1 MPRPAEAEPRL
12 MFEEFALVRL
22 GRPRPFRQPVCMPAG
37 VVMPRRSARS
47 CCWYHGGDWH
57 AVSALALAV
66 LRCARAQGVDGDG
79 MKDFATDRAV
89 AAGVTEWQAEA
100 LATWFSVGDAIQPGS
115 QGGYVNG
122 QHRAQAMLEA
132 GVRRMVVLRYVYEA
146 LALAGRTGCRLRSA
160 GPRVSR
166 CAAMSR
172 RSPRLRSARDT
183 SRAFCLAVP
192 VVRRLGP
199 ARIL

>member
-1 MPRPAEAEPRL
+1 MLTADAGYVRRVAEPEPRL
-12 MFEEFALVRL
+12 VFEEFAVVRL

-37 VVMPRRSARS
+37 VPGWRRWLRQVMPRRSARS

-122 QHRAQAMLEA
+122 QHRAQAMLET

-146 LALAGRTGCRLRSA
+146 
-160 GPRVSR
+160 
-166 CAAMSR
+166 
-172 RSPRLRSARDT
+172 
-183 SRAFCLAVP
+183 
-192 VVRRLGP
+192 
-199 ARIL
+199 